1 MTTGTLN
8 SINSHIS
15 CLSGMSF
22 IWLSL
27 LFCMRGIAVL
37 IPLSTTAFQGK
48 IIIKRGQAG
57 KRTQFPINRLNYL
70 RNMAR
75 KTWLMRDQNWNLLLP
90 AQRTCFSASLCF
102 IMSCLCEE
110 IRNWFTLAGSIF
122 HRCKWWLTIEWKMR
136 CALLAVCF
144 CSEI

>member
-15 CLSGMSF
+15 CLSGISF

-27 LFCMRGIAVL
+27 VFCMRGIAVL